1 MNIEVLFFGQFR
13 ELTAVNRRTVTVKEG
28 ARLADMIENLSEEY
42 GDAFRKQVDNAR
54 GLRIL
59 INGREYM
66 LLGGRE
72 APLKDGDTVVLL
84 PPIFGG

>member
-1 MNIEVLFFGQFR
+1 MNIEVLFFGKLR
-13 ELTAVNRRTVTVKEG
+13 ELTAVNRRAAIVKDG
-28 ARLADMIENLSEEY
+28 GKLADLLEYLNEEY
-42 GDAFRKQVDNAR
+42 GADFRHQINSIQ

-59 INGREYM
+59 INGREYTQ
-66 LLGGRE
+66 LGGRE

>member
-1 MNIEVLFFGQFR
+1 MKIEVLFFGQLR
-13 ELTAVNRRTVTVKEG
+13 ELTGVRDGVFTVNG
-28 ARLADMIENLSEEY
+28 ASLVDLMEHLGEKY
-42 GDAFRKQVDNAR
+42 GAAFRQQVDSIN

-59 INGREYM
+59 INGQEYM
-66 LLGGRE
+66 LLGGME

>member
-13 ELTAVNRRTVTVKEG
+13 ELTAVNRRTVIVEEG
-28 ARLADMIENLSEEY
+28 NRLADLIQHLGEEY
-42 GDAFRKQVDNAR
+42 GETFLQQVDNVR
-54 GLRIL
+54 SLRIL
-59 INGREYM
+59 INGREYT

-72 APLKDGDTVVLL
+72 ALLKDGDTVVFL

>member
-1 MNIEVLFFGQFR
+1 MNIEVLFFGKLR
-13 ELTAVNRRTVTVKEG
+13 EITAVNRRVAVVKDG
-28 ARLADMIENLSEEY
+28 GKLADLLEYLNEEY
-42 GDAFRKQVDNAR
+42 GADFRHQVNSIQ

-59 INGREYM
+59 INGREYTQ
-66 LLGGRE
+66 LGDKE

>member
-13 ELTAVNRRTVTVKEG
+13 ELTAVNRRTVTVEKR
-28 ARLADMIENLSEEY
+28 ARLADLIQHLSEEY
-42 GDAFRKQVDNAR
+42 GDAFLQQVDNVR

-59 INGREYM
+59 INGREYT

-72 APLKDGDTVVLL
+72 APLKDGDTVVFL